1 MCMAR
6 QRRNVMDLEQV
17 RKSTKTKIV
26 RCKRDLRKCY
36 KLHEHLRNMIKQCD
50 EIIQEVEI
58 AINEEH
64 SRNVV
69 NMDYI
74 FELLGNM
81 EQVKTTKERYIK
93 KIDELKQLT
102 VDLENGTYEL
112 IMTKGHLLTRDDM
125 VQLTGGHYYNFD
137 KADEDEDADG
147 TFIDYVFVH
156 GVERIYTKHEDDL
169 SFDLKLDMPLF
180 HACMKAIIRKDKDHK
195 VFYGALD
202 MLQERQE
209 QQRIEEL
216 ESKYEVDGKI
226 ITLK

>member
-1 MCMAR
+1 MLR

-17 RKSTKTKIV
+17 RKSTKTKII

-36 KLHEHLRNMIKQCD
+36 KLREKFRNMIKQCD
-50 EIIQEVEI
+50 EIIKEVEI
-58 AINEEH
+58 AVNEER
-64 SRNVV
+64 SRDVV
-69 NMDYI
+69 DMDYI

-81 EQVKTTKERYIK
+81 KRAEVAKDMYIE
-93 KIDELKQLT
+93 KIDELKQIT

-137 KADEDEDADG
+137 KADEDYDADG

-156 GVERIYTKHEDDL
+156 GVERIYSKHEDDL

-180 HACMKAIIRKDKDHK
+180 HACMKAIIRKDKDHA

-202 MLQERQE
+202 MLQEQRE
-209 QQRIEEL
+209 QKRIEQL

>member
-1 MCMAR
+1 MAR
-6 QRRNVMDLEQV
+6 QRRSVMDLEQV

-36 KLHEHLRNMIKQCD
+36 KLREKFRNMIKQCD
-50 EIIQEVEI
+50 EIIKEVEI
-58 AINEEH
+58 AVNEER
-64 SRNVV
+64 SRDVV
-69 NMDYI
+69 DMDYI

-81 EQVKTTKERYIK
+81 KRAEVTKDMYIE
-93 KIDELKQLT
+93 KIDELKQIT

-125 VQLTGGHYYNFD
+125 IQLTGGHYYNFD
-137 KADEDEDADG
+137 KADEDYDSDG

-156 GVERIYTKHEDDL
+156 GVERIYTKQEDDL

-180 HACMKAIIRKDKDHK
+180 HACMKAIIRKDKYHT